1 MKKLIFILTL
11 LSAVLFHSCDYLD
24 IVPDDTATLEDA
36 FKMKQRLRTLSILVT
51 LLSLNITTAVLTS
64 VG

>member
-36 FKMKQRLRTLSILVT
+36 FKNETTAENFIPVT
-51 LLSLNITTAVLTS
+51 LLSLNTTTVVLTS

>member
-36 FKMKQRLRTLSILVT
+36 FK
-51 LLSLNITTAVLTS
+51 NETTAVVLTS